1 MKSCLFFD
9 KVWYVRHILDET
21 SPLLKDH
28 VKVHI
33 KKNGGDTWPD
43 ELDSYESIQDSIIDF
58 QLITVQLQG
67 MSQVTASPVYAEM
80 EYNIKDIYIGWQFT
94 GLLYHTKDIYGKHKI
109 VVDNSI
115 MHDITPQRGGRHQ
128 PIHDDV

>member
-1 MKSCLFFD
+1 MTIQEPVGYKEKMHFPGKVFHQLKIDNEKLPFFD

-58 QLITVQLQG
+58 QLIV
-67 MSQVTASPVYAEM
+67 S
-80 EYNIKDIYIGWQFT
+80 F
-94 GLLYHTKDIYGKHKI
+94 LL
-109 VVDNSI
+109 V
-115 MHDITPQRGGRHQ
+115 
-128 PIHDDV
+128 